1 MRMLGEVSNM
11 EITEER
17 LLAGARNLKKKGYS
31 PEQVD
36 AWLQT
41 KGSSLDAMKA
51 FVAKPK
57 QENTLNISDE
67 AKAQIAKNQEE
78 YNKPNWKNRGKV
90 ALAGAIGGLEG
101 LDNALNRVVNA
112 MTLGGYN
119 KLSQLTGGNEYLND
133 KMVRE
138 RNREAGLGVA
148 DTVSGLAI
156 EIPANMATI
165 GGAIYNALGKAGVKG
180 AAKAIGSA
188 SIEGGVGNAIQSE
201 KLEDVPLNAVGG
213 TVIGGTLSA
222 IPLAGA
228 KAYDFA
234 KTVVRPSKDAFKR
247 AIESIYNIAG
257 GEAKV
262 AQAAKDAA
270 TRGRSALEVGS
281 REIAQAADRA
291 RLDSKEA
298 NQMLNSFVDAERLAK
313 ADANRKVIN
322 DVFGER
328 TKAQNTDAV
337 IERTK
342 EMAAP
347 IYDKLNKIGDLR
359 YVNTPKTTSY
369 KGKDEV
375 SVLKSMRRNLEK
387 ESPDFSIAKTESGA
401 IDYPHFVSDN
411 QRTRYITTM
420 PNTLKNPDEVVSGIH
435 NGMPRDYYLKR
446 YYNPENSK
454 DVYDMAIK
462 SGDGTLINKLAREGR
477 TGAREFEKVRQARI
491 STDGATSQSGLL
503 EGASVPAGQHSNI
516 ISNIENVVKEND
528 FIRKEIA
535 KVRADTT
542 WDKSIREAPDTDF
555 RVLDAVKKNIDD
567 QIEVAKRAGENDKVM
582 RLQIQKTGLVN
593 AMDEVVPD
601 YKKARMLYEVKGK
614 VLSAQKIGETAM
626 DGKVTAETLGRK
638 MREMS
643 PSERQA
649 VGIGMKENILS
660 NLGSKENEAL
670 ALRQLLNKNNQDK
683 LRLALGRR
691 QANNL
696 IDYAKDEVA
705 AYRNFNEALK
715 GSQTAERMKVN
726 DKINILKD
734 ILKNPFGTAG
744 IVADYAYAPAM
755 NETNK
760 AMVELLTEKGGA
772 KLSEAIKSKALK
784 DAEADIR
791 ARLLSAIGAEAGKN
805 F

>member
-1 MRMLGEVSNM
+1 MDISN
-11 EITEER
+11 ER

-41 KGSSLDAMKA
+41 KGSSLDAMKTFA
-51 FVAKPK
+51 TKLK

-90 ALAGAIGGLEG
+90 ALAFTTGALGGI
-101 LDNALNRVVNA
+101 DNALNRAVNS
-112 MTLGGYN
+112 MTLGAYN
-119 KLSQLTGGNEYLND
+119 KLSQLTGGNEYLQD
-133 KMVRE
+133 KEIRE
-138 RNREAGLGVA
+138 RNKAEGLGLADTLAGLAVE
-148 DTVSGLAI
+148 L
-156 EIPANMATI
+156 PANIATT
-165 GGAIYNALGKAGVKG
+165 GGAIYNLLGKTGAKE
-180 AAKAIGSA
+180 AAKVIGSGA
-188 SIEGGVGNAIQSE
+188 IEGALGNAIQAE
-201 KLEDVPLNAVGG
+201 KLKDVPRNAFAGGVVGSA
-213 TVIGGTLSA
+213 LSA

-247 AIESIYNIAG
+247 AIESIYDIAG

-347 IYDKLNKIGDLR
+347 IYDKLSKRGAL
-359 YVNTPKTTSY
+359 SS
-369 KGKDEV
+369 DE
-375 SVLKSMRRNLEK
+375 LKSL
-387 ESPDFSIAKTESGA
+387 
-401 IDYPHFVSDN
+401 V
-411 QRTRYITTM
+411 
-420 PNTLKNPDEVVSGIH
+420 KN
-435 NGMPRDYYLKR
+435 
-446 YYNPENSK
+446 
-454 DVYDMAIK
+454 
-462 SGDGTLINKLAREGR
+462 
-477 TGAREFEKVRQARI
+477 
-491 STDGATSQSGLL
+491 
-503 EGASVPAGQHSNI
+503 
-516 ISNIENVVKEND
+516 ND
-528 FIRKEIA
+528 FIRGEIG
-535 KVRADTT
+535 KVRADTSY
-542 WDKSIREAPDTDF
+542 DKAIRLAPDNDF
-555 RVLDAVKKNIDD
+555 RVLDAVKKRVDD
-567 QIEVAKRAGENDKVM
+567 QIEVAKRAGENEKVF
-582 RLQIQKTGLVN
+582 RLQIQKDGLLN
-593 AMDEVVPD
+593 AMDNIVPD
-601 YKKARMLYEVKGK
+601 YKKARMLYEAKGK

-683 LRLALGRR
+683 LRLALGRQ

-696 IDYAKDEVA
+696 IDYAKDEVT

-726 DKINILKD
+726 DKINIFKD